1 MHPWLHFKT
10 ITRHKL
16 LVMHYCFRAGMY
28 KQGLLHDLSKYAPV
42 EFLVGCKYY
51 QGDRSPNNA
60 EREDTGISKSW
71 LHHKGRNKHH
81 FEYWVDY
88 APGDEHII
96 NGVPMPRKYIA
107 EMVMDRISA
116 SRNYLGDKYDQ
127 HQPLDYYLKG
137 KEKLWFI
144 HPKTKRDL
152 EGLLR
157 ILNDHGE
164 EVLTVMNLPN
174 KLSMFRIV
182 LVPVIACIYLF
193 TDLPEAF
200 GADVSGEHIA
210 VSMTALLVLILF
222 AIASF
227 TDYLD
232 GHIARKH
239 NLITSFGKFIDPIA
253 DKLLVNTMFILFAV
267 DGVVPAVFVLIM
279 IWRDMIVD
287 GLRMNASA
295 KGKVVAAGMM
305 GKAKTVL
312 QMFAIIFLL
321 LNNLPFAF
329 VSLPVADILF
339 YAAVAVSVAS
349 GAEYFLKLKDIVMET
364 M

>member
-10 ITRHKL
+10 ITKHKL

-127 HQPLDYYLKG
+127 HQPLAYYEKG
-137 KEKLWFI
+137 KDGYMI
-144 HPKTKRDL
+144 HDETRALL
-152 EGLLR
+152 EYLLHM
-157 ILNDHGE
+157 LDEQGE
-164 EVLTVMNLPN
+164 DATFAYIRKE
-174 KLSMFRIV
+174 IV
-182 LVPVIACIYLF
+182 GKKEYPV
-193 TDLPEAF
+193 LPE
-200 GADVSGEHIA
+200 
-210 VSMTALLVLILF
+210 
-222 AIASF
+222 
-227 TDYLD
+227 
-232 GHIARKH
+232 RKG
-239 NLITSFGKFIDPIA
+239 NL
-253 DKLLVNTMFILFAV
+253 
-267 DGVVPAVFVLIM
+267 
-279 IWRDMIVD
+279 
-287 GLRMNASA
+287 
-295 KGKVVAAGMM
+295 
-305 GKAKTVL
+305 
-312 QMFAIIFLL
+312 
-321 LNNLPFAF
+321 
-329 VSLPVADILF
+329 
-339 YAAVAVSVAS
+339 
-349 GAEYFLKLKDIVMET
+349 
-364 M
+364 

>member
-1 MHPWLHFKT
+1 M
-10 ITRHKL
+10 
-16 LVMHYCFRAGMY
+16 
-28 KQGLLHDLSKYAPV
+28 
-42 EFLVGCKYY
+42 
-51 QGDRSPNNA
+51 
-60 EREDTGISKSW
+60 
-71 LHHKGRNKHH
+71 
-81 FEYWVDY
+81 
-88 APGDEHII
+88 
-96 NGVPMPRKYIA
+96 
-107 EMVMDRISA
+107 
-116 SRNYLGDKYDQ
+116 
-127 HQPLDYYLKG
+127 
-137 KEKLWFI
+137 
-144 HPKTKRDL
+144 
-152 EGLLR
+152 
-157 ILNDHGE
+157 
-164 EVLTVMNLPN
+164 
-174 KLSMFRIV
+174 
-182 LVPVIACIYLF
+182 
-193 TDLPEAF
+193 
-200 GADVSGEHIA
+200 SGEHIA